1 MSPITI
7 DEKALIAR
15 IRKGERAA
23 WDELVDGYGRLIY
36 YAIQRTLEMKGIRR
50 TPEDVQDI
58 FQSLFIH
65 LAEENGRRLLSYTG
79 KHKCTLAS
87 WIRMITV
94 NYTIDIIRRQARYA
108 YNVDFEEVSSD
119 EFEKSWFEGQKTPD
133 DAFSE
138 KEVENQLARCL
149 SELEKDDRAFLE
161 LFLKGMTPKELA
173 KLYRVSA
180 GNIYSRYNR
189 LKEKLK
195 KAAQAGGDG

>member
-7 DEKALIAR
+7 DEKALLAR

-50 TPEDVQDI
+50 NQDEVQDI
-58 FQSLFIH
+58 FQSIFVH
-65 LAEENGRRLLSYTG
+65 LAEDKGRRLLSYSG

-94 NYTIDIIRRQARYA
+94 NYTIDMIRRQAKYS
-108 YNVDFEEVSSD
+108 YHVDFEETDSE
-119 EFEKSWFEGQKTPD
+119 EFEKSWFNGHKTPD
-133 DAFSE
+133 DSLME
-138 KEVENQLARCL
+138 KEKENQVVRCL
-149 SELEKDDRAFLE
+149 SELDKEDRTFLE

-195 KAAQAGGDG
+195 KAAQIKGDG

>member
-23 WDELVDGYGRLIY
+23 WDELVDNYGRLIY
-36 YAIQRTLEMKGIRR
+36 YAIQRTLWMKGIRR
-50 TPEDVQDI
+50 SQDEVQDI
-58 FQSLFIH
+58 FQSVFVH
-65 LAEENGRRLLSYTG
+65 LAEDQGRRLLSYSG

-94 NYTIDIIRRQARYA
+94 NYTIDMIRRQTKYS
-108 YNVDFEEVSSD
+108 YHVDFEEVNSE
-119 EFEKSWFEGQKTPD
+119 EFEKSWFDGHTTPD
-133 DAFSE
+133 DRLME
-138 KEVENQLARCL
+138 KEKENQLVKCL
-149 SELEKDDRAFLE
+149 SELDQEDRTFLE
-161 LFLKGMTPKELA
+161 LFLNGMTPKELA

-189 LKEKLK
+189 IKEKLK
-195 KAAQAGGDG
+195 KAAETKEDG